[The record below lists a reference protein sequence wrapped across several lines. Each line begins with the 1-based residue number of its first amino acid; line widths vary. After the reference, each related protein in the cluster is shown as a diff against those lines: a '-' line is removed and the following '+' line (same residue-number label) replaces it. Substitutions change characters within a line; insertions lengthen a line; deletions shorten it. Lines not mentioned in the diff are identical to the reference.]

1 MSGCRVRTELGSEA
15 QAIAE
20 SDASTP
26 TAFSSNKNKRC
37 SETDNT
43 LSLRPEIGIV
53 LSMQKQ
59 HIWDIIVRK
68 RLVFLI
74 AVIVVA
80 LASALMIP
88 HTNINTDMTRYLPD
102 DSPMK
107 HGIDQ
112 MTEEFGEEAVG
123 TGIVRVMFWS
133 LPDSLKTSTK
143 DDLSEIDGIS
153 NILYQDGSA
162 EYNQGE
168 KVLYELLC
176 GSQRSQ
182 LEIADEIS
190 DKYGSR
196 VVVETSE
203 KGNTAPVSVILTAFI
218 LLLIVLFIMCESWL
232 EPPIFLAAIG
242 VAVAINM
249 GTNALLKSVSATTNS
264 IAAILQL
271 VLSIDYSII
280 LMNCYR
286 HEKSSGSDNIT
297 AMVNAL
303 KKASLSIVSSAFT
316 TIVGLMALVFM
327 KFKIGADMGIVL
339 AKGVLCSLVSIFAV
353 LPSVILALDGAIE
366 KSKKKVFKLKTD
378 RLAGFSMRFRIPLA
392 IFFVVVFVS
401 SYYFH
406 NKTEISFFPE
416 QESEIAKYFPQKNI
430 IVLLYENSDSEK
442 VIDLSDSLSA
452 DPNVKSFVSYPSLM
466 QKQHTAA
473 YFKDVVGNFSS
484 MAEEEGYNLADMDI
498 NLIVDAIYYI
508 ATKNPSDERMSFHD
522 FASLAAGLSADTM
535 LVAQL
540 GGSSNVSEEE
550 LQYLDLLVALTDT
563 SLIDKKMTAQEI
575 SDMMGIDEEMISLI
589 CPPGEKTTLREII
602 KLSKELLNSS
612 MIPTQKND
620 KVPEPQ
626 LVEQQEEI
634 VVEKDTIV
642 IVEEI
647 VQAEEADIADD
658 EDMIYKDSTLFLKQ
672 YTASEIAQIIGMGEK
687 SASIIINLYGRSS
700 GQKTKTMSLYDFI
713 HFVHDDLA
721 NRRLF
726 ASRIDAESRRLLKH
740 KEDLMDATLQSGK
753 VEVPEESVAEAPE
766 KPVAEVIV
774 EPVDLREEPVS
785 AYVMPKV
792 DKETIE
798 KLNQAEAIMNIAT
811 EGNSFDAAEMY
822 SLLNS
827 FGAEMKLRDIELAYL
842 YNGITHFDN
851 DSVELSAEEILGTLN
866 DSIINNP
873 RFASMVN
880 DDMRSGLDEINV
892 MVVENLG
899 RLHGPNYSQ
908 AIVLTE
914 LPKESDETCRFVE
927 ALGAR
932 CNTELAGNHYLIGES
947 VMMDEMHH
955 RFGDEMFLVT
965 LITILS
971 IFLIVALTFRSLV
984 VPAILVMTVMSAVF
998 INVAASGI
1006 NGSLLY
1012 LAYLIMQSILMGA
1025 TIDYGILFTNNY
1037 REARVTECKIE
1048 SIRKAYMSST
1058 HTILTSGMIMT
1069 LAPFAMSL
1077 MVDDKMIEMILR
1089 CIAAGA
1095 LAAVLLIIFVLP
1107 GLLAA
1112 FDRFV
1117 VSRRSKA
1124 KQQPSEEA

>member
-1 MSGCRVRTELGSEA
+1 M
-15 QAIAE
+15 
-20 SDASTP
+20 
-26 TAFSSNKNKRC
+26 
-37 SETDNT
+37 T
-43 LSLRPEIGIV
+43 LRQRYKYLFD
-53 LSMQKQ
+53 LF
-59 HIWDIIVRK
+59 VRK
-68 RLVFLI
+68 RLVFFV
-74 AVIVVA
+74 AAVA
-80 LASALMIP
+80 LAIACLFLMP
-88 HTNINTDMTRYLPD
+88 RTRINTDMTRYLPD

-107 HGIDQ
+107 QGIDQ
-112 MTEEFGEEAVG
+112 MTEEFGDEAVG

-133 LPDSLKTSTK
+133 LPDSQRTSTK
-143 DDLSEIDGIS
+143 EELSEIDGIS
-153 NILYQDGSA
+153 SILYQDGSA
-162 EYNQGE
+162 EFNQGE

-182 LEIADEIS
+182 QDIASEIS

-203 KGNTAPVSVILTAFI
+203 KGSTAPISVILTAFI
-218 LLLIVLFIMCESWL
+218 LLIIVLFIMCESWL

-280 LMNCYR
+280 LMNRYR
-286 HEKSSGSDNIT
+286 QEKSSGSDNIT

-339 AKGVLCSLVSIFAV
+339 AKGVLCSLISIFTV
-353 LPSVILALDGAIE
+353 LPTMILALDGAIE
-366 KSKKKVFKLKTD
+366 KSKKRVLKLRTD
-378 RLAGFSMRFRIPLA
+378 SLASFSMKARIPLTL
-392 IFFVVVFVS
+392 FFVVVFVS

-406 NKTEISFFPE
+406 NKTEISFFSE
-416 QESEIAKYFPQKNI
+416 QESEIAKYFPQKNMV
-430 IVLLYENSDSEK
+430 VLLYENSDSER
-442 VIDLSDSLSA
+442 VIALADSLA
-452 DPNVKSFVSYPSLM
+452 TDPNVKSFVSYPSLM
-466 QKQHTAA
+466 QKQHTSA
-473 YFKDVVGNFSS
+473 YFKGMVGNFSS
-484 MAEEEGYNLADMDI
+484 MVEEEGYNLADMDI
-498 NLIVDAIYYI
+498 NMIVDAIYYI
-508 ATKNPSDERMSFHD
+508 ATKNPDDERMSLHD
-522 FASLAAGLSADTM
+522 FASLAAELSADTT

-540 GGSSNVSEEE
+540 GSTSNVSEEE

-563 SLIDKKMTAQEI
+563 SLIDSKMTTQEI
-575 SDMMGIDEEMISLI
+575 SAMVGIDKEMVSLI
-589 CPPGEKTTLREII
+589 CPPGQKTTLREIV
-602 KLSKELLNSS
+602 KSSKELLNSS
-612 MIPTQKND
+612 MIPAHKHKKT
-620 KVPEPQ
+620 PEPQ
-626 LVEQQEEI
+626 IVEQREEV

-642 IVEEI
+642 VVEEMA
-647 VQAEEADIADD
+647 QAEETDIADD
-658 EDMIYKDSTLFLKQ
+658 EDMIYKDSTLFLSQ

-687 SASIIINLYGRSS
+687 SASVIFNLYRRST

-713 HFVHDDLA
+713 HFLYDDLA
-721 NRRLF
+721 NRRVF
-726 ASRIDAESRRLLKH
+726 ASRVDAESRKWLKH
-740 KEDLMDATLQSGK
+740 KEDLMDATLQPRK
-753 VEVPEESVAEAPE
+753 DEAPVE
-766 KPVAEVIV
+766 PVAELEEEPAEVII
-774 EPVDLREEPVS
+774 EPVELHEEPES
-785 AYVMPKV
+785 TFDMPMV

-798 KLNQAEAIMNIAT
+798 KLNKVETIMAIAT

-822 SLLNS
+822 AMLDS
-827 FGAEMKLRDIELAYL
+827 FGAEMELRDIELAYL
-842 YNGITHFDN
+842 YNAITHFDN
-851 DSVELSAEEILGTLN
+851 DSVKLSAEEIVGTLN
-866 DSIINNP
+866 DSIIDNP

-899 RLHGPNYSQ
+899 RLHGPHYSQ
-908 AIVLTE
+908 AIVLTD

-927 ALGAR
+927 ALASR
-932 CNTELAGNHYLIGES
+932 CDNELAGNHYLIGES

-955 RFGDEMFLVT
+955 RFGDEMLLVT
-965 LITILS
+965 LITVLS

-998 INVAASGI
+998 INVAVSGL
-1006 NGSLLY
+1006 NGPLLY

-1037 REARVTECKIE
+1037 REARATECKIE
-1048 SIRKAYMSST
+1048 SIRRAYQSST

-1095 LAAVLLIIFVLP
+1095 LAALLLIIFVLP
-1107 GLLAA
+1107 ALLAA
-1112 FDRFV
+1112 FDKFV
-1117 VSRRSKA
+1117 VRRRPKSK
-1124 KQQPSEEA
+1124 

>member
-1 MSGCRVRTELGSEA
+1 MR
-15 QAIAE
+15 
-20 SDASTP
+20 
-26 TAFSSNKNKRC
+26 
-37 SETDNT
+37 
-43 LSLRPEIGIV
+43 
-53 LSMQKQ
+53 KQ
-59 HIWDIIVRK
+59 HIWDIIVKK

-74 AVIVVA
+74 AVVVVA

-88 HTNINTDMTRYLPD
+88 HININTDMTRYLPD

-112 MTEEFGEEAVG
+112 ITEEFGKEAVG

-133 LPDSLKTSTK
+133 LPDSLRTSTK

-162 EYNQGE
+162 EYNQGD

-182 LEIADEIS
+182 LEIADEIL

-249 GTNALLKSVSATTNS
+249 GTNALLSSVSATTNS

-280 LMNCYR
+280 LMNRYR
-286 HEKSSGSDNIT
+286 QKKSSGSDNIT

-339 AKGVLCSLVSIFAV
+339 AKGVLCSLVAIFTV
-353 LPSVILALDGAIE
+353 LPALILALDGAIE
-366 KSKKKVFKLKTD
+366 KSKKKVLKLRTE
-378 RLAGFSMRFRIPLA
+378 RLASFSMKARIPLTL
-392 IFFVVVFVS
+392 FLVVVFVS

-430 IVLLYENSDSEK
+430 IMLLYENSDSER

-473 YFKDVVGNFSS
+473 YFEGMVGNFSS
-484 MAEEEGYNLADMDI
+484 MAEAEGYNLADMDI

-508 ATKNPSDERMSFHD
+508 ATKNPSDERMSLHD
-522 FASLAAGLSADTM
+522 FASLSAELSADTTLM
-535 LVAQL
+535 AQL
-540 GGSSNVSEEE
+540 GSAPNVSEEE

-563 SLIDKKMTAQEI
+563 TLIDSKMTAKEI
-575 SDMMGIDEEMISLI
+575 SDMMGIDKEMISLI
-589 CPPGEKTTLREII
+589 CPPGQKITLREII
-602 KLSKELLNSS
+602 KLSKELLNGS
-612 MIPTQKND
+612 MIPTHKH
-620 KVPEPQ
+620 KKTPKPQ
-626 LVEQQEEI
+626 IVEQREEV
-634 VVEKDTIV
+634 VVENDTIV
-642 IVEEI
+642 VVEEI
-647 VQAEEADIADD
+647 VQVEEKDIEDD
-658 EDMIYKDSTLFLKQ
+658 EDMIYKDSTLFLRQ

-687 SASIIINLYGRSS
+687 SASIIINLYGRST
-700 GQKTKTMSLYDFI
+700 GEKTKTMSLYDFI
-713 HFVHDDLA
+713 HFLHDDLA

-726 ASRIDAESRRLLKH
+726 ASRVNAENRKWLKH
-740 KEDLMDATLQSGK
+740 KEDLMDATLQSGQA
-753 VEVPEESVAEAPE
+753 EVPEESVAELE
-766 KPVAEVIV
+766 EEPVEVIV
-774 EPVDLREEPVS
+774 EPVDLPEEPV
-785 AYVMPKV
+785 AAFVMPKV

-811 EGNSFDAAEMY
+811 EGKSFDAAEMY

-827 FGAEMKLRDIELAYL
+827 FGAEMELCEIELAYL

-851 DSVELSAEEILGTLN
+851 DSVKLSAEEILGTLN
-866 DSIINNP
+866 DSIIDNP

-908 AIVLTE
+908 AIVLTD

-927 ALGAR
+927 ALAAK
-932 CNTELAGNHYLIGES
+932 CDTELAGKHYLIGES

-998 INVAASGI
+998 INVAASGL

-1037 REARVTECKIE
+1037 REARTTECKIE

-1095 LAAVLLIIFVLP
+1095 LAALLLIIFVLP

-1117 VSRRSKA
+1117 VKKA
-1124 KQQPSEEA
+1124 A